1 MVRLYFLPYIQS
13 IYNVVSS
20 TVLNYIT
27 MFMLNIV
34 FGISGFDA
42 ECFVSMLGDV
52 LQYVCIVYMRRSRL
66 RLYCVKLHNPIPALR
81 CASYA
86 ILYRQRCLFF
96 LMLNAQC
103 SMHNFFCR
111 GCYFFGFWGVPKGK
125 QSKLLNCVD
134 RWGITPTYPM
144 FNA

>member
-1 MVRLYFLPYIQS
+1 MMVRLYFLPYILS

-52 LQYVCIVYMRRSRL
+52 LWYVCIVYMRRSRL
-66 RLYCVKLHNPIPALR
+66 RLYCETTQPDF
-81 CASYA
+81 CTY
-86 ILYRQRCLFF
+86 YLFF
-96 LMLNAQC
+96 
-103 SMHNFFCR
+103 
-111 GCYFFGFWGVPKGK
+111 G
-125 QSKLLNCVD
+125 
-134 RWGITPTYPM
+134 
-144 FNA
+144 

>member
-1 MVRLYFLPYIQS
+1 MMVRLYFLPYILS

-52 LQYVCIVYMRRSRL
+52 AGYVSTV
-66 RLYCVKLHNPIPALR
+66 
-81 CASYA
+81 
-86 ILYRQRCLFF
+86 
-96 LMLNAQC
+96 
-103 SMHNFFCR
+103 
-111 GCYFFGFWGVPKGK
+111 
-125 QSKLLNCVD
+125 
-134 RWGITPTYPM
+134 
-144 FNA
+144 